1 MKRVAAVAALTA
13 LALLLAACGGGG
25 GQNNYVPP
33 PPVLTI
39 VTATVPD
46 GAVGA
51 SYSATLQAS
60 NASGAITWSIASGT
74 LPAGLTLAAA
84 TGVISGTPTT
94 AGSYGYTVQAA
105 AGGQTAQK
113 AFTHRISGLLAV
125 TTTALPDAA
134 YGQVYSQQLQASGG
148 VAPYSWSVPAPTA
161 LPEGLVLSTAGTLSG
176 IPFQVISLPV
186 SFTVMDS
193 STPALS
199 AVAVLNVNIP
209 QPPLGILTSSL
220 PPARVG
226 VPYAA
231 VFYSTPYVGY
241 LQWTSSNLP
250 AGMQLNAT
258 TARLDW
264 TPSSIGTYQFTVH
277 VADGNNASISADRTL
292 SITVVNTSAAG
303 RNDTIA
309 TATPLGMGRF
319 RASISPY
326 ADLNGNAAPDQ
337 DYYKVTALAGGT
349 IVVETYAARL
359 TDVQSELD
367 TVIEILDAN
376 GNRYTSCRDP
386 IDDTASSLPIAVDAT
401 PSAYDDGCINDDL
414 QSGVTDSQLV
424 FRVPGTLGQPVA
436 FYVHVLD
443 WSGSARPDFIYDI
456 SVGGTG
462 IQ

>member
-1 MKRVAAVAALTA
+1 MKRVAAVAALSA
-13 LALLLAACGGGG
+13 VALLLAACGGG
-25 GQNNYVPP
+25 QSNSTPP
-33 PPVLTI
+33 PPPQLTI
-39 VTATVPD
+39 VTATIPD
-46 GAVGA
+46 ATVGA
-51 SYSATLQAS
+51 SYTFTLQAG
-60 NASGAITWSIASGT
+60 NASGAVTWSVASGN
-74 LPAGLTLAAA
+74 LPSGLTLAAA

-94 AGSYGYTVQAA
+94 AGSYNYTVQAA
-105 AGGQTAQK
+105 AGNQTAQK
-113 AFTHRISGLLAV
+113 AFTHRINGLLAI
-125 TTTALPDAA
+125 TTTALPDAPFN
-134 YGQVYSQQLQASGG
+134 QVYSQQLQASGG
-148 VAPYSWSVPAPTA
+148 VAPYTWSVPSPTA
-161 LPEGLVLSTAGTLSG
+161 LPEGLVLAANGTLSG

-199 AVAVLNVNIP
+199 AVAVLNVTIP
-209 QPPLGILTSSL
+209 QPPLTILTSSL

-292 SITVVNTSAAG
+292 SVTVVNTSAAG

-326 ADLNGNAAPDQ
+326 ADLNGAAAPDQ
-337 DYYKVTALAGGT
+337 DYYQVTALAGGT
-349 IVVETYAARL
+349 IVVETFAARL
-359 TDVQSELD
+359 IDVQSELD
-367 TVIEILDAN
+367 TVIEILGAN

-424 FRVPGTLGQPVA
+424 FRVPGTLGQPVT
-436 FYVHVLD
+436 FYVHMLD